1 MNPIKAAEQ
10 FLKRLGVV
18 KKQIAEKRTPK
29 MQEENKD
36 EGFYS

>member
-1 MNPIKAAEQ
+1 MNPIKASEQ
-10 FLKRLGVV
+10 FLKRLGVI
-18 KKQIAEKRTPK
+18 KKQISEKRTPK